1 MSPFVILAV
10 GVAVVLV
17 LILGF
22 KINAFL
28 ALLTAAVTVSLMSP
42 GALETKVARVAE
54 AFGSTA
60 ASVGIVIAL
69 AAIIGTCLLES
80 GAADRIV
87 RAFMNALGV
96 ERSPIALLS
105 SGYVLA
111 VPVFFDTVFY
121 LLVPL
126 ARSFYRSTGKN
137 YLKCLLAI
145 AAGGAITHTLV
156 PPTPGPLT
164 MAANLNIDLGVMM
177 GVGALI
183 AVPAALAGL
192 AFGAWADRRMPVTPG
207 GDGIGEVPDAL
218 PGGPDSSTSHAA
230 DVLPNSEG
238 PPTSE
243 GPAGAPGT
251 DVPRSPT
258 ALPSLGMSL
267 LPVLLPVVLIALH
280 TTFGTLE
287 SRAAERVAAAGD
299 PTDLSAAEGSLETY
313 TAITSYT
320 AVLGNPNFA
329 LLISTAVALYLLA
342 SQRKPTRE
350 QTSRLIETSL
360 MSAGVIILITCA
372 GSAFGA
378 MLKLAGL
385 KEAIEELFG
394 DSATTGLGLLALSF
408 GMAALLKMCQG
419 SSTAAMV
426 VTSEL
431 MAGFV
436 LGEGAAPLTFHP
448 VYLGTAIG
456 GGALVG
462 SWMND
467 SGFWIF
473 AKMGSLTEAETLKSW
488 TPLLTI
494 LGVTSFLS
502 SLLLAWLMPLV

>member
-17 LILGF
+17 MILGL
-22 KINAFL
+22 KVNAFL
-28 ALLTAAVTVSLMSP
+28 ALLTAAVVVSLMSP
-42 GALETKVARVAE
+42 GPVGERVSRVAD
-54 AFGSTA
+54 AFGDTA

-87 RAFMNALGV
+87 RAFMAALGV
-96 ERSPIALLS
+96 ERSPVALLS

-111 VPVFFDTVFY
+111 IPVFFDTVFY

-183 AVPAALAGL
+183 AVPAAVAGL
-192 AFGAWADRRMPVTPG
+192 LFGAWADRRMPVTPG
-207 GDGIGEVPDAL
+207 DAAIGEVPDAL
-218 PGGPDSSTSHAA
+218 PGGPDSSTSQAA
-230 DVLPNSEG
+230 DVSRSAGIEAPNELP
-238 PPTSE
+238 
-243 GPAGAPGT
+243 
-251 DVPRSPT
+251 
-258 ALPSLGMSL
+258 LPSLGLSL
-267 LPVLLPVVLIALH
+267 VPVLLPVFLIALH

-287 SRAAERVAAAGD
+287 SRAAAAG
-299 PTDLSAAEGSLETY
+299 SAANPYAAVTP
-313 TAITSYT
+313 YT

-329 LLISTAVALYLLA
+329 LLLSAAAALGLLA
-342 SQRKPTRE
+342 KQRRPSRAE
-350 QTSRLIETSL
+350 VSRLVETSL

-385 KEAIEELFG
+385 KEAIEALFG
-394 DSATTGLGLLALSF
+394 DTATTGLGLLGLAF
-408 GMAALLKMCQG
+408 GMSALLKMCQG

-431 MAGFV
+431 IASFV
-436 LGEGAAPLTFHP
+436 LGEGAAPLAFHP

-473 AKMGSLTEAETLKSW
+473 AKMGGLTEAETLKSW
-488 TPLLTI
+488 TPLLTV
-494 LGVTSFLS
+494 LGVTAFLC
-502 SLLLAWLMPLV
+502 SLLLATVMPLV

>member
-1 MSPFVILAV
+1 MPPETYALLTLAV
-10 GVAVVLV
+10 GIAVVLGMILV
-17 LILGF
+17 LRV
-22 KINAFL
+22 NAFL
-28 ALLTAAVTVSLMSP
+28 ALLTAAVTVSLMAP
-42 GALETKVARVAE
+42 GPTGEKISRVAD
-54 AFGSTA
+54 AFGGTA

-87 RAFMNALGV
+87 KMFLNLLGV
-96 ERSPIALLS
+96 ERSPFALLS

-111 VPVFFDTVFY
+111 IPVFFDTVFY

-164 MAANLNIDLGVMM
+164 MAANLHIDLGVMM

-183 AVPAALAGL
+183 AVPAAVVGL
-192 AFGAWADRRMPVTPG
+192 LFGSWLDRRMPVTPG
-207 GDGIGEVPDAL
+207 DPAVGEVPDAL
-218 PGGPDSSTSHAA
+218 PGGPDSSTSLGGERLETR
-230 DVLPNSEG
+230 DQRLGKNGRTENEG
-238 PPTSE
+238 SSSLVSNPSSPDSHT
-243 GPAGAPGT
+243 
-251 DVPRSPT
+251 PR
-258 ALPSLGMSL
+258 LPSLGMSL
-267 LPVLLPVVLIALH
+267 VPVLLPVVLIALN
-280 TTFGTLE
+280 TTAGTLATGE
-287 SRAAERVAAAGD
+287 PGDFWTDAA
-299 PTDLSAAEGSLETY
+299 P
-313 TAITSYT
+313 YT
-320 AVLGNPNFA
+320 AVLGNPNLA
-329 LLISTAVALYLLA
+329 LLLSTAVALFLLQ
-342 SQRKPTRE
+342 SQRHPTRE
-350 QTSRLIETSL
+350 QMSRLVETSL

-378 MLKLAGL
+378 MLKQAGI
-385 KEAIEELFG
+385 KEAIEGVFG
-394 DSATTGLGLLALSF
+394 DSATTGLGLLFLAF
-408 GMAALLKMCQG
+408 GMSALLKMSQG

-436 LGEGAAPLTFHP
+436 LGETAVPLEFHP

-456 GGALVG
+456 GGALIG

-473 AKMGSLTEAETLKSW
+473 AKMGGLTEPETLKSW

-494 LGVTSFLS
+494 LGLTAFGMSV
-502 SLLLAWLMPLV
+502 LLATVLPLV